1 LPPVPDES
9 TAGASPRPSTRR
21 RLSWILA
28 GVVALLVLAVIV
40 TRWAAGHDNWIDA
53 ADFGPATYVTIGL
66 LVFGDA
72 VIPILPGETTINAA
86 ATVAAEGNLVL
97 GWVIVAAAAGAIIG
111 DSTLYWIARA
121 GSRRFG
127 AHFDRALHNPRV
139 EQVFA
144 LLGRRA
150 GLLLV
155 AGRYIPGA
163 RFAINAS
170 LGITAYPYPRFVA
183 WSALGGALWAA
194 YTAVLAYLVAT
205 ALAGFPLASIVIS
218 GAITTT
224 AIAVVIAN
232 LRRSE
237 RRPAEGAVAVGDAA
251 EPAAR
256 AES

>member
-1 LPPVPDES
+1 MPGQETPS
-9 TAGASPRPSTRR
+9 AAPRLLTRR
-21 RLSWILA
+21 RLSWLLA
-28 GVVALLVLAVIV
+28 GVVALLVLGVIV
-40 TRWAAGHDNWIDA
+40 TRFAAGHDNWVA
-53 ADFGPATYVTIGL
+53 SVDFGPATYVAIGL

-86 ATVAAEGNLVL
+86 ATFAAMGELVL
-97 GWVIVAAAAGAIIG
+97 GWVIVAAAVGAIIG

-121 GSRRFG
+121 SSRRFG

-170 LGITAYPYPRFVA
+170 LGITAYPYPRFLA
-183 WSALGGALWAA
+183 WSALGGAVWAA

-205 ALAGFPLASIVIS
+205 AFAGFPLASIVIS
-218 GAITTT
+218 GAITTI
-224 AIAVVIAN
+224 AIAVVITN

-237 RRPAEGAVAVGDAA
+237 RRLSEGSVSAGEAA
-251 EPAAR
+251 EPAASTE
-256 AES
+256 A